1 MRLRRW
7 IPGLVFLLLVLAAVA
22 GLVHTRDRPPPSPE
36 AAPAGPAAQAARGGP
51 APARRWRRVD
61 TTPLLT
67 AHRLAALAAT
77 PEEQELAH
85 QAESLADHAV
95 DLTFAE
101 AFRQAADEART
112 LTPEQKVRAEAK
124 QKAQAAVAADEARI
138 KSLADQVARARGDA
152 QARLQDQLD
161 VAQAQR
167 ELDQDDLDM
176 AAESLER
183 SGGDPQAQI
192 KRLKAIHDE
201 AQKEIRAATSPAAAE
216 TAGANTSSASL
227 MTRLRV
233 WSALRD
239 KRARI
244 AAAEQ
249 DMRGRVQRQTTWR
262 TGAVQRLQEAK
273 QAREAAGRSAAVS
286 AQPAAGAGEAPKEEA
301 GAAVQTLK
309 QIADDQ
315 RRVIIV
321 GRRIQDHDALS
332 QVYATWGGLVDGY
345 ARTALHRLLEG
356 LLSIAVVLLAT
367 FLATRLVDRLY
378 EGAAREQQRVGTLR
392 TVVKFGVQV
401 VGTLVILFI
410 VIGVPGQVTTVLGL
424 AGAGLTVAM
433 KDFIV
438 AFFGWFVL
446 MRKNGIR
453 VGDWV
458 EIEGVGGEVVE
469 IGLFHTVLL
478 ETGAWSDAGHPTGR
492 RVSFVNSFAIEGHY
506 FNFSTSGQWMWDD
519 LRLLVPQGQD
529 PYPILDG
536 IQKLVESETAANARL
551 AEQEWKTS
559 SGYRVKAFSAA
570 PGFTVVPTASG
581 VEIHVRYLTRAP
593 ERHEARHRLYQEVVA
608 LLHGKRGQGTDAP

>member
-1 MRLRRW
+1 
-7 IPGLVFLLLVLAAVA
+7 VFLLLVLAAVA
-22 GLVHTRDRPPPSPE
+22 GLVLTRDRPPPAPE
-36 AAPAGPAAQAARGGP
+36 AAPAAPAAQAARGGP
-51 APARRWRRVD
+51 TPPRRWRRVD

-101 AFRQAADEART
+101 AFRQAADEVRT

-138 KSLADQVARARGDA
+138 KSLADQLARARGDA
-152 QARLQDQLD
+152 QARVQDQLD

-216 TAGANTSSASL
+216 TAGATTSSASL
-227 MTRLRV
+227 MARLRV
-233 WSALRD
+233 WNALRD

-273 QAREAAGRSAAVS
+273 QAREAAKQSVAVF
-286 AQPAAGAGEAPKEEA
+286 AQRAEGAGEASKEEA
-301 GAAVQTLK
+301 GATVQTLK

-321 GRRIQDHDALS
+321 GRRIQDHEALS
-332 QVYATWGGLVDGY
+332 QVYASWGGLVDGY

-392 TVVKFGVQV
+392 TVVKFAVQV
-401 VGTLVILFI
+401 AGALVILFI
-410 VIGVPGQVTTVLGL
+410 VLGVPGQVTTVLGL

-536 IQKLVESETAANARL
+536 IQKLVESETAANAKL

-608 LLHGKRGQGTDAP
+608 LLHGKRGQGTDAA

>member
-1 MRLRRW
+1 M
-7 IPGLVFLLLVLAAVA
+7 FLSLVLAAVA
-22 GLVHTRDRPPPSPE
+22 GLVHTRDRPPPAPE
-36 AAPAGPAAQAARGGP
+36 AAPAAPAARAARGGP
-51 APARRWRRVD
+51 TPPRRWRRVD

-85 QAESLADHAV
+85 QAVSLADHAV

-124 QKAQAAVAADEARI
+124 QKAQAAVAADDARI
-138 KSLADQVARARGDA
+138 KSLADRLARARGDA
-152 QARLQDQLD
+152 QARVQDELD

-201 AQKEIRAATSPAAAE
+201 AQKEIRAATSPAAE
-216 TAGANTSSASL
+216 TAGATTSSASL
-227 MTRLRV
+227 MARLRV

-244 AAAEQ
+244 AAAEH
-249 DMRGRVQRQTTWR
+249 DMRGRVQRQTAWR

-273 QAREAAGRSAAVS
+273 QAREAARRSAVF
-286 AQPAAGAGEAPKEEA
+286 AQRAAEAGEASKEEA
-301 GAAVQTLK
+301 GATVQTLQ
-309 QIADDQ
+309 QIAEDQ

-321 GRRIQDHDALS
+321 GKRIQDHEALS
-332 QVYATWGGLVDGY
+332 QVYAGWGGLVDGY

-356 LLSIAVVLLAT
+356 LLFIAVVLLAT

-378 EGAAREQQRVGTLR
+378 QGAAREQQRVGTLR
-392 TVVKFGVQV
+392 TVVKFAVQV
-401 VGTLVILFI
+401 VGALAILFV

-608 LLHGKRGQGTDAP
+608 LLHGKRGQGTAAP